1 MKAIEIEGLVKSY
14 NNSENPVL
22 NNLSLVINS
31 GERFG
36 LFGSNGAGK
45 TTLISIIS
53 GILKY
58 NEGSVKVFGE
68 EISTKWSDLKSR
80 IGIVPQE
87 YAFYT
92 QLTAIEN
99 LTFFGKMYK
108 IDSEVLKTR
117 IEELVEDFGMQDYA
131 HKRSMEYS
139 GGMKRKLN
147 LALGVLH
154 NPDLLILDEPTVG
167 VDVKSKTHINQ
178 YLKDLNEKKN
188 TTFLYTSH
196 MMDEAQQLC
205 SHIGILKDGQISESM
220 DTESFLKKHK
230 ESNMENVMMS
240 ILD

>member
-14 NNSENPVL
+14 HSAEAPVL
-22 NNLSLVINS
+22 NDLSLTINS

-53 GILKY
+53 GILKFDS
-58 NEGSVKVFGE
+58 GKVNVLGE
-68 EISTKWSDLKSR
+68 DIAKNWGTLKSR

-92 QLTAIEN
+92 QLSAIEN
-99 LTFFGKMYK
+99 MTFFGKMYK
-108 IDSEVLKTR
+108 IDSEPLKRR
-117 IEELVEDFGMQDYA
+117 IEELVEDFGMNDYA
-131 HKRSMEYS
+131 HKRALDYS

-154 NPDLLILDEPTVG
+154 QPDLLILDEPTVG
-167 VDVKSKTHINQ
+167 VDVKSKTHINH
-178 YLKDLNEKKN
+178 YLKELNEKKQ

-220 DTESFLKKHK
+220 DTASFLKKHK